1 MAEQLTLLFGH
12 TKVSDL
18 VPRVS
23 SLIWQRKYMLK
34 VKRLKVNKH
43 YYTINTIK

>member
-23 SLIWQRKYMLK
+23 GLIWQRKYMH